1 MRLLVVE
8 DEKKLCDMIAKS
20 LHQAGYEVDTC
31 NDGEE
36 ALDMIY
42 AEMYDFCLLYTSND
56 SLFLKLQS
64 DGRLCTEFPAMERW
78 SAAGGSFSVSCG
90 PDAAW
95 LILQKEGGKG

>member
-1 MRLLVVE
+1 MMLWLR
-8 DEKKLCDMIAKS
+8 
-20 LHQAGYEVDTC
+20 
-31 NDGEE
+31 
-36 ALDMIY
+36 
-42 AEMYDFCLLYTSND
+42 AEND